1 MAMGK
6 AGMIVGAISLL
17 VLVGCSD
24 NDAKVLFENA
34 AFEESH
40 MNYENA
46 KRIYEQIIARYPT
59 SKEAEIA
66 KARLQ
71 DLEKSEE
78 KK

>member
-1 MAMGK
+1 MAMRK
-6 AGMIVGAISLL
+6 AGMIVGAMSLVL
-17 VLVGCSD
+17 LVGCSD